1 MALKNMEIKL
11 NKKVMSG
18 LRWIVTILDEHKI
31 PYKIGGGFAAK
42 VYGSSREVN
51 DIDISLS
58 GKFFDIIVSEV
69 SNYITAGPKHYLN
82 EKWDCNT
89 LSVNYYGQD
98 IDMTDIDTLRMTN
111 LEKTEWFNVKEKR
124 LYDGITTDINGTLVS
139 IMDPRDLISYKKLL
153 GGEHQKIDI
162 DAIQSYLDKNT

>member
-1 MALKNMEIKL
+1 MKIEL
-11 NKKVMSG
+11 NEKVMSG
-18 LRWIVTILDEHKI
+18 LCWIVAILDKHKI

-42 VYGSSREVN
+42 IYGSPREVN

-58 GKFFDIIVSEV
+58 GKYFDIIVSEV

-89 LSVNYYGQD
+89 LSVNYHGQD
-98 IDMTDIDTLRMTN
+98 IDMTDVDTLKMTN

-124 LYDGITTDINGTLVS
+124 LYDGITTDINGSLVS

-162 DAIQSYLDKNT
+162 DAIQIYLDKNA